1 MKIFYYIH
9 KIQINLFLGTLE
21 FGGRITMGYD
31 YNRLITKLMPNSGGM
46 DLYDIQYTYGYKGD
60 GKNGAG
66 RIVTVEQG
74 QTFKVD
80 HLKYDELGQVAEEFV
95 QIEVPVYGPRDF
107 LTTKFYDSFGRIL
120 EANYPDGDKVE
131 YDYTDKGELYSV
143 KSTVGGI
150 SQDIITSLSY
160 NGYGQISQLSYGNG
174 TVTNYTYDAGNS
186 KKLTTLMG
194 SSVTGYEQGSTT
206 TSTLL
211 DRDYVYNKQGM
222 VSQLDR
228 DVAGSLLSTSGTVS
242 FSDQYGYDNF
252 GRFTNHEQFRASQS
266 IYTLGMEYN
275 KAGGITVKD
284 GTGSNFMNAQE
295 LNYNLHSFYNPM
307 KPHQLEVVEDADNGI
322 PTHFEYNTSGS
333 IKVIEDPVK
342 GQPQIFFWNEE
353 QQLTGVSN
361 EQGIHQYIYDYKGER
376 IMKSS
381 VLANQVYVNDQT
393 IDEVYNLE
401 PYTVYVNPYYVV
413 TGLINGDKVSKHYY
427 MNTQRVATDITINYD
442 PNQPMQGSFKTGNT
456 QENDYISESIVLQE
470 LNVILTDLDKKVLD
484 QSDNLALPT
493 IESYYPD
500 LSTSTTSSKTG
511 SAEAIGGSQRIIF
524 WYHPDY
530 LGNVDLVTDID
541 GNAYEFFMYNPWGE
555 QMHHWNAN
563 TYSFSSPY
571 RFNGKELDPE
581 TGLAYYGARYYQN
594 KLSVW
599 LSVDPH
605 AEQYPSLSPYS
616 AFANN
621 PLIYVDPDGRDIILA
636 AGLTNKQK
644 LQIIGNLQKLTN
656 DRIVYKTLK
665 DGTTQV
671 KIASLGEGNKTA
683 GTRLIR
689 RLNSS
694 DNTVTIDVNN
704 SLGNFSNGKGNKAK
718 ATNYTNASNGKGS
731 DAIVSFDPSSNP
743 NIMTEDP
750 KTGNVSGATR
760 PNEIGLGH
768 ELIHAEHYMDGDYS
782 PSSQKASHTYKDA
795 TGKTVTQ
802 TYKKEELRTVGLAGT
817 KKDDITENQIR
828 KEQKLNKRGAY

>member
-1 MKIFYYIH
+1 
-9 KIQINLFLGTLE
+9 
-21 FGGRITMGYD
+21 
-31 YNRLITKLMPNSGGM
+31 
-46 DLYDIQYTYGYKGD
+46 
-60 GKNGAG
+60 
-66 RIVTVEQG
+66 
-74 QTFKVD
+74 
-80 HLKYDELGQVAEEFV
+80 
-95 QIEVPVYGPRDF
+95 
-107 LTTKFYDSFGRIL
+107 
-120 EANYPDGDKVE
+120 
-131 YDYTDKGELYSV
+131 
-143 KSTVGGI
+143 
-150 SQDIITSLSY
+150 
-160 NGYGQISQLSYGNG
+160 
-174 TVTNYTYDAGNS
+174 
-186 KKLTTLMG
+186 
-194 SSVTGYEQGSTT
+194 
-206 TSTLL
+206 
-211 DRDYVYNKQGM
+211 
-222 VSQLDR
+222 
-228 DVAGSLLSTSGTVS
+228 
-242 FSDQYGYDNF
+242 
-252 GRFTNHEQFRASQS
+252 
-266 IYTLGMEYN
+266 
-275 KAGGITVKD
+275 
-284 GTGSNFMNAQE
+284 
-295 LNYNLHSFYNPM
+295 M

-470 LNVILTDLDKKVLD
+470 LNVILTDKKVLD

-599 LSVDPH
+599 LSVDPL
-605 AEQYPSLSPYS
+605 AEKYPSFTPYTYV
-616 AFANN
+616 ANN
-621 PLIYVDPDGRDIILA
+621 PLMYIDPDGREI
-636 AGLTNKQK
+636 
-644 LQIIGNLQKLTN
+644 
-656 DRIVYKTLK
+656 KTHRETAD
-665 DGTTQV
+665 DG
-671 KIASLGEGNKTA
+671 
-683 GTRLIR
+683 
-689 RLNSS
+689 
-694 DNTVTIDVNN
+694 TVTIVVTVSGKLINN
-704 SLGNFSNGKGNKAK
+704 SSTSYTAEEMQGIADRIASSIADSYTGEGETVKWRGVANISVATDDNPLTETDHAFRLYDNGKLPDSKRPGKTRPSGVIGHAPKGELNTMIVKDVPMTDGRK
-718 ATNYTNASNGKGS
+718 ATLERTAPHELGHSGTLDHPTDKSSLPGNLMHQT
-731 DAIVSFDPSSNP
+731 SNP
-743 NIMTEDP
+743 N
-750 KTGNVSGATR
+750 SG
-760 PNEIGLGH
+760 
-768 ELIHAEHYMDGDYS
+768 
-782 PSSQKASHTYKDA
+782 K
-795 TGKTVTQ
+795 
-802 TYKKEELRTVGLAGT
+802 
-817 KKDDITENQIR
+817 
-828 KEQKLNKRGAY
+828 KLNEKQVLQIEKEYKAGNLNKGRQEIK